1 MHRLRRSESRFIN
14 VKIPWEQPMGHS
26 RQLGQMK
33 EPQDSNS
40 QSGPPADLAIR
51 AFRCSSYN
59 CCGVLIEKPR
69 HQQGLG
75 DEILVSLIFLF
86 FSFFVV
92 FFVDLWKPFCV
103 SVVGDSFSLDFLN
116 LIRSLAI
123 GTGFKP
129 QYLLHLQ

>member
-92 FFVDLWKPFCV
+92 FLLICGNHFVLV
-103 SVVGDSFSLDFLN
+103 LLATLFL
-116 LIRSLAI
+116 LI
-123 GTGFKP
+123 F
-129 QYLLHLQ
+129 